1 MILGVTDRTFVDEF
15 SAGLK
20 AGGDEIPWEPAGKRP
35 PQPARDKIVEHWKA
49 KGFTPKAGWERPLE
63 LCWACGLEDKTA
75 KNLTRC
81 HLVPHSIGGPMTCD
95 NLMLLCHYCHTRAPS
110 VRDPKYFLRYVAAG
124 GADSETWNRTL
135 AVASRLLESMCE
147 EYVKAGGTIF
157 EIGQKIGRIL
167 AKDVGIAPL
176 FDGGSDMQAN
186 MPFIYDRLR
195 PEMGWADD

>member
-1 MILGVTDRTFVDEF
+1 
-15 SAGLK
+15 
-20 AGGDEIPWEPAGKRP
+20 
-35 PQPARDKIVEHWKA
+35 
-49 KGFTPKAGWERPLE
+49 
-63 LCWACGLEDKTA
+63 
-75 KNLTRC
+75 
-81 HLVPHSIGGPMTCD
+81 
-95 NLMLLCHYCHTRAPS
+95 
-110 VRDPKYFLRYVAAG
+110 
-124 GADSETWNRTL
+124 
-135 AVASRLLESMCE
+135 MCE